1 MDADLQNQKIKLIQ
15 WLSTLND
22 KSILEKIMKL
32 REDEKSDWWDEIS
45 EAEKDSIEKGIIDA
59 KEGKVKSH
67 KEIRK
72 SYEKWL

>member
-1 MDADLQNQKIKLIQ
+1 MDADLQNKKIKLIQ

-22 KSILEKIMKL
+22 QSIIEKIMRL

-45 EAEKDSIEKGIIDA
+45 EAEKNSIEKGIKDA
-59 KEGKVKSH
+59 NEGKVKSH
-67 KEIRK
+67 TEIRK